1 MAQVIKRSWSKK
13 SQISEHTDV
22 LDIWDSGSHIFERW
36 PDGTEYYWKVISR
49 KLTENGFTET
59 LRQMPRWQM
68 PGQILRREQIPL
80 LQVSPSQFQLGAWN
94 VEQEVVHMAFD
105 ILETSEDSTQQKG
118 STPSSQRPQG
128 QLRAQPQAQ
137 PQPLQQARPG
147 SKKHFQKE
155 LGRQQQVQQAQMP

>member
-36 PDGTEYYWKVISR
+36 PDGREYYWKVISR
-49 KLTENGFTET
+49 NLTENGFTET
-59 LRQMPRWQM
+59 LRQMPQWQM

-94 VEQEVVHMAFD
+94 VEQVTFD
-105 ILETSEDSTQQKG
+105 RLETSEDKPQQMNNR
-118 STPSSQRPQG
+118 PSSQRPQA
-128 QLRAQPQAQ
+128 QAQPQARTG
-137 PQPLQQARPG
+137 PQ
-147 SKKHFQKE
+147 SKRG
-155 LGRQQQVQQAQMP
+155 LGRQQQGQKPQMP

>member
-36 PDGTEYYWKVISR
+36 PDGREYYWKVISR
-49 KLTENGFTET
+49 KLTENGFIET
-59 LRQMPRWQM
+59 LKQMPQWQM

-80 LQVSPSQFQLGAWN
+80 LQISPSQFQMGAWN
-94 VEQEVVHMAFD
+94 VEQVAFD
-105 ILETSEDSTQQKG
+105 RTETSEGNSRQNK
-118 STPSSQRPQG
+118 
-128 QLRAQPQAQ
+128 PQAL
-137 PQPLQQARPG
+137 PRPA

-155 LGRQQQVQQAQMP
+155 QKEQKAQIS

>member
-36 PDGTEYYWKVISR
+36 PDGREYYWKVVSR
-49 KLTENGFTET
+49 NLTENGFTET
-59 LRQMPRWQM
+59 LKQMPQWQM

-80 LQVSPSQFQLGAWN
+80 LQVSPSQFQMGAWN
-94 VEQEVVHMAFD
+94 VEQVTFD
-105 ILETSEDSTQQKG
+105 RLEISEGNLRQNK
-118 STPSSQRPQG
+118 PSSQALPRP
-128 QLRAQPQAQ
+128 A
-137 PQPLQQARPG
+137 

-155 LGRQQQVQQAQMP
+155 QKAQIS

>member
-36 PDGTEYYWKVISR
+36 PDGREYYWKVISR
-49 KLTENGFTET
+49 NLTENGFTET
-59 LRQMPRWQM
+59 LRQMPGWQM

-94 VEQEVVHMAFD
+94 VEQVTFD
-105 ILETSEDSTQQKG
+105 RLETSEDKPQQMNNR
-118 STPSSQRPQG
+118 PSSQRPQA
-128 QLRAQPQAQ
+128 QAQPQAQ
-137 PQPLQQARPG
+137 ARTDPQ
-147 SKKHFQKE
+147 SKKGVGRKQQGQKP
-155 LGRQQQVQQAQMP
+155 QMP